1 LNVPIA
7 INPNTPDPI
16 KYPTIHDKDFNSM
29 QIGFNIIGKSL
40 DRLNGK
46 SIGDLNKSQID
57 NLNMY
62 EYALLAMLI
71 DDLEA
76 S

>member
-16 KYPTIHDKDFNSM
+16 KYPKIYDEDCNSM
-29 QIGFNIIGKSL
+29 QIGFDAIGQSV
-40 DRLNGK
+40 DRFNEK
-46 SIGDLNKSQID
+46 SIGHLNKSQID

-62 EYALLAMLI
+62 EYALIAMII